1 MVGCVKGMLVSLA
14 TKGLT
19 DKPFLE
25 VALSRS
31 STAIKSHLCKIQ
43 VLSTG

>member
-1 MVGCVKGMLVSLA
+1 MSLA

-19 DKPFLE
+19 DELFWE
-25 VALSRS
+25 GALSRS
-31 STAIKSHLCKIQ
+31 STAIKSHNFSIHFKKIQ

>member
-1 MVGCVKGMLVSLA
+1 MSLA

-19 DKPFLE
+19 DEQFLE
-25 VALSRS
+25 GALSRS
-31 STAIKSHLCKIQ
+31 STVIKCHNFYYTLCKIQ